1 MNSATVAMGRLT
13 VLLVGL
19 GLIGCGS
26 SSNDIERSTHE
37 PPQQEVPLQTVY
49 GTLEPF
55 AAEAIYFVMTDRFV
69 NGDPSNDYRDQ
80 GGDFPTFDIPLP
92 ECDGVSGN
100 IGYLGGDF
108 RGLLDHADYIRE
120 MGFTAVWIT
129 PIADNPDQ
137 AFSGGSEIECDSM
150 LTDQGKTGYHGYWA
164 MNFHQTDEH
173 LVSPGLDFPELT
185 DGLAEH
191 GLKTV
196 LDIVGNH
203 GSPGWTM
210 PEAQPGFGQ
219 VFDAN
224 GTLLADHENL
234 HPNELDPGNNPM
246 HAFFRAEPS
255 LAELASF
262 DPDNPE
268 VVEYLIGAFER
279 WVEQGAAAFRIDT
292 MAYMPKSFWRE
303 VAERVRAVEPGFFM
317 FGEVWSGDP
326 AEIAPYTREDNG
338 GFSVLDF
345 PLQERL
351 REVFEAPDGD
361 FARLADHLH
370 LDHSPYRNAYELV
383 TFYDNHDMARF
394 DGGKT
399 GLINVHNFMF
409 TSRGIPSVYYGS
421 EMSFKAGR
429 AEHQGNRNYFG
440 LERIEQARSHPVR
453 EALQRVARVRE
464 DHIALQK
471 GRQVMLELEG
481 HRAAFYRV
489 FQHDGVSQTALV
501 LLNKGPEPETF
512 AIDNGLQ
519 SGRWQAPLNGNHIDI
534 GAGESLTTT
543 VPANGIAV
551 FVLDDPVT
559 DEALL
564 ELLP

>member
-1 MNSATVAMGRLT
+1 MNPVSFKIGRMA
-13 VLLVGL
+13 LLLAALPLV
-19 GLIGCGS
+19 GCGS
-26 SSNDIERSTHE
+26 SNNDIERTAPQ
-37 PPQQEVPLQTVY
+37 PPEQEAPLESIY

-69 NGDPSNDYRDQ
+69 NGDPRNDHRDQ

-120 MGFTAVWIT
+120 MGFTSVWIT

-137 AFSGGSEIECDSM
+137 AFSGGSEISCDSI
-150 LTDQGKTGYHGYWA
+150 LTDHGKTGYHGYWA
-164 MNFHQTDEH
+164 VNFYQTDEH

-185 DGLAEH
+185 AGLAEQ
-191 GLKTV
+191 GLKVV

-210 PEAQPGFGQ
+210 SEAQPGFGQ
-219 VFDAN
+219 VFD
-224 GTLLADHENL
+224 GESRLLADHENL
-234 HPNELDPGNNPM
+234 HPGELDPDSNPL
-246 HAFFRAEPS
+246 HAFFRTEPS
-255 LAELASF
+255 LAELSSF

-268 VVEYLIGAFER
+268 VVDYLIGAFER

-292 MAYMPKSFWRE
+292 MAYMPKSFWRQ
-303 VAERVRAVEPGFFM
+303 VAERIRAVEPGFFM
-317 FGEVWSGDP
+317 FGEVWSGNP
-326 AEIAPYTREDNG
+326 EEIAPYTLKDNG

-345 PLQERL
+345 PVQGRL
-351 REVFEAPDGD
+351 REVFEDPEGD
-361 FARLADHLH
+361 FAHLEDHLH
-370 LDHSPYRNAYELV
+370 LDHAPYRNAYELV

-394 DGGKT
+394 NGGDA
-399 GLINVHNFMF
+399 GLINVHNWLF
-409 TSRGIPSVYYGS
+409 TARGIPSVYYGS
-421 EMSFKAGR
+421 EKGFKAGR
-429 AEHQGNRNYFG
+429 AEHQGNRNYYG
-440 LERIEQARSHPVR
+440 IERIEQARHHPVR
-453 EALQRVARVRE
+453 EALTQVARLRQ

-489 FQHDGVSQTALV
+489 FQHDGISQTALV

-512 AIDNGLQ
+512 EIDKGLQ
-519 SGRWQAPLNGNHIDI
+519 PGRWQAPLNGNLIDI
-534 GAGESLTTT
+534 ATGETLRVT
-543 VPANGIAV
+543 VPANGIKV

-559 DEALL
+559 DP
-564 ELLP
+564 ELLGLL